1 MKMKTYLT
9 TALLLAVAVLTV
21 SMKSSSAAKP
31 ESTPVVKPELAA
43 SAKSESAPA
52 IKAEPSPCECG
63 TKQLSKSFTR
73 VAKLASPAVVFIKVE
88 INPADNDN
96 FGMNGQDP
104 YSPFNDDFLQRFFG
118 FQGKPQTPQPQIGQ
132 GSGFIVSADG
142 YIMTNAHVVKGADK
156 IEVTLNDGEV
166 KTATLIGADPYT
178 DLAIIKIDG
187 KDFPFLKLGDSE
199 TLDVGEWVIAIGSPF
214 QLQAS
219 LTVGVVSAK
228 GRQGLNISQLEDF
241 IQTDAAI
248 NPGNSGGPLLD
259 LDGNVIGINTA
270 IVSRSGGY
278 MGIGFAIPSNMA
290 KNVMDQIIKKGSVT
304 RGFLGVSMQ
313 PVDKEIAAGFNLSKV
328 EGVLIS
334 GIEKG
339 SPADKAG
346 LQQGDIILECNGKQI
361 KSLQSFRYDI
371 SMMNPGTQVNLK
383 ITRKGKIMM
392 IPVTLGSAAEANSPA
407 VISQKLGVEVEN
419 LNSDYRNQLGY
430 STTDEGVVITK
441 VKPGSPA
448 AMAGIRPGF
457 LIQAVNHKKVSNTGE
472 YEAALNEASQ
482 NKRVL
487 LLIRNGKM
495 TRFYSIRLD

>member
-1 MKMKTYLT
+1 MKFKNCIIA
-9 TALLLAVAVLTV
+9 ALLVTFSIQAAPA
-21 SMKSSSAAKP
+21 KAKP
-31 ESTPVVKPELAA
+31 ESA
-43 SAKSESAPA
+43 S
-52 IKAEPSPCECG
+52 CECG
-63 TKQLSKSFTR
+63 PQQFSKAFTK
-73 VAKLASPAVVFIKVE
+73 VAKQASPAVVFIKVE
-88 INPADNDN
+88 VNPADTDN
-96 FGMNGQDP
+96 FGLQNGQGP

-118 FQGKPQTPQPQIGQ
+118 FQGKPSTPQPQIGQ

-166 KTATLIGADPYT
+166 KTATVIGADPHT
-178 DLAIIKIDG
+178 DLAIIKMET
-187 KDFPFLKLGDSE
+187 KDSPFIQLGDSE
-199 TLDVGEWVIAIGSPF
+199 SLEVGEWVIAIGSPF

-219 LTVGVVSAK
+219 VTVGVVSAK
-228 GRQGLNISQLEDF
+228 GRQGLNISDMEDF

-259 LDGNVIGINTA
+259 LNGNVIGINTA

-290 KNVMDQIIKKGSVT
+290 RNVMDQIIKKGSVT
-304 RGFLGVSMQ
+304 RGFLGVSLQ

-339 SPADKAG
+339 SPAEKAG
-346 LQQGDIILECNGKQI
+346 LQQGDIILEYNNKPI

-371 SMMNPGTQVNLK
+371 SLMNPESKVNLK
-383 ITRKGKIMM
+383 VNRKGKIMTFT
-392 IPVTLGSAAEANSPA
+392 VTLGSAAEGATPA
-407 VISQKLGVEVEN
+407 VISQKLGIEVEN
-419 LNSDYRNQLGY
+419 LNAELSRQLGY
-430 STTDEGVVITK
+430 TTGDEGVVVTK

-448 AMAGIRPGF
+448 AMVGIRPGF
-457 LIQAVNHKKVSNTGE
+457 LIQAINHKKIANTSD
-472 YEAALNEASQ
+472 YEAALNDTSQ

-487 LLIRNGKM
+487 MLVRNGKM
-495 TRFYSIRLD
+495 TRFYSIRID